1 MVVTASVER
10 AVVDR
15 PRGRPR
21 RSALAFWIRHT
32 ALQSE
37 AVLLP
42 ALVAMAVAIGVLANL
57 HTIWVQPS
65 MVTLPLLLGGFLL
78 RFTAQLILLLVSAL
92 VVVAD
97 ALTTH
102 PARPTPGTILLIG
115 ATALVVLVMS
125 RERVRLGVRGTRGES
140 MLFDL
145 RERLQAQGRVPR
157 LPQDWHLDLALRSAG
172 GQSFAG
178 DFLIAAKSGP
188 SYPDLI
194 QSPGSNG
201 IPGRAV
207 AAVVDPGPGKLQLG
221 LVDVSG
227 KGLQA
232 GTRALLLSGAF
243 GGLLGSV
250 PASQFLAAANRYLLR
265 QGWEEGFATAVH
277 VVVDL
282 ETGEYECY
290 SAGHPPIAH
299 LAAGAGR
306 WSLQET
312 PGPVLGVLPD
322 VEYHPTRGK
331 LEYGDGLMLF
341 TDGLIEHP
349 GQDLSMGLD
358 RLLGAADTLQTK
370 GFGGG
375 AARIIDAVAR
385 KTNDDRALV
394 LLWRTRPAYRAAG
407 FGRGKVTTPHP

>member
-1 MVVTASVER
+1 MVATVSVGR
-10 AVVDR
+10 AADDQR
-15 PRGRPR
+15 RKRPR
-21 RSALAFWIRHT
+21 RAALTFWLWHV
-32 ALQSE
+32 AAQSE
-37 AVLLP
+37 GFLLP
-42 ALVAMAVAIGVLANL
+42 ALIALSVGIGVAA
-57 HTIWVQPS
+57 HYRTPWVTSS
-65 MVTLPLLLGGFLL
+65 MVVVPLLIGGFLL
-78 RFTAQLILLLVSAL
+78 RFTAQLALLVVSAL
-92 VVVAD
+92 VVIIESI
-97 ALTTH
+97 TTR

-115 ATALVVLVMS
+115 ATALIVLIMS

-157 LPQDWHLDLALRSAG
+157 LPPGWYLDLALKSAG

-178 DFLIAAKSGP
+178 DFLIAARTDVS
-188 SYPDLI
+188 PDDDDDEKA
-194 QSPGSNG
+194 
-201 IPGRAV
+201 PGR
-207 AAVVDPGPGKLQLG
+207 LQLG

-277 VVVDL
+277 VVIDL

-299 LAAGAGR
+299 LAAGSGR

-312 PGPVLGVLPD
+312 PGPVLGVIPEA
-322 VEYHPTRGK
+322 EYQPTRGH
-331 LEYGDGLMLF
+331 LDYGDGLMLF
-341 TDGLIEHP
+341 TDGLIELP
-349 GQDLSMGLD
+349 GRDLSVGLD
-358 RLLGAADTLQTK
+358 RLLGVAQTLQTR
-370 GFGGG
+370 GFNGG
-375 AARIIDAVAR
+375 AARVVDAVAR

-394 LLWRTRPAYRAAG
+394 LVWRSRAQN
-407 FGRGKVTTPHP
+407 

>member
-1 MVVTASVER
+1 MAVTASVDR
-10 AVVDR
+10 AAEDR
-15 PRGRPR
+15 PRARPR
-21 RSALAFWIRHT
+21 RLGALRLWLRHT
-32 ALQSE
+32 APQSE
-37 AVLLP
+37 AFLLP
-42 ALVAMAVAIGVLANL
+42 ALIALSVAVGVLAHL
-57 HTIWVQPS
+57 HTVWAQPA
-65 MVTLPLLLGGFLL
+65 MVTLPLLLGGFML
-78 RFTAQLILLLVSAL
+78 RFTAQLVLLVASAL
-92 VVVAD
+92 VVVVD
-97 ALTTH
+97 ALTSH

-115 ATALVVLVMS
+115 ATALIVLVMS

-145 RERLQAQGRVPR
+145 RERLQAQGRVPL
-157 LPQDWHLDLALRSAG
+157 LPQGWHLELALKSAG

-178 DFLIAAKSGP
+178 DFLIAARSDVESLDPEG
-188 SYPDLI
+188 
-194 QSPGSNG
+194 QFHEGNG
-201 IPGRAV
+201 R
-207 AAVVDPGPGKLQLG
+207 LQLG

-250 PASQFLAAANRYLLR
+250 PAPQFLVAANRYLLR

-277 VVVDL
+277 LVLDL
-282 ETGEYECY
+282 ETGDYECY

-306 WSLQET
+306 WSLCET

-322 VEYHPTRGK
+322 AEYKPTRGR

-341 TDGLIEHP
+341 TDGLIEQP
-349 GQDLSMGLD
+349 GQDLAIGLD
-358 RLLGAADTLQTK
+358 RLLGAAGMLQTK
-370 GFGGG
+370 GFAGG
-375 AARIIDAVAR
+375 APRIVDAVAR

-394 LLWRTRPAYRAAG
+394 LVWRTRPTA
-407 FGRGKVTTPHP
+407 